1 MTFRDFPSF
10 DETNAP
16 EAARDALAQNK
27 RLFGAL
33 PAPLSRYANSTLF
46 LEAAL
51 SGLRAFEQTSLT
63 PLEREVVAMTMG
75 RLNGCKLC
83 LGLHRKLLHAQRA
96 PSELID
102 ALEQGRPLGE
112 PRLEALRGYLLAVV
126 DARGDVSKEAWT
138 RFREAGFSH
147 AQALEVVL
155 GVGVYTLTTL
165 ANRLTETSE

>member
-1 MTFRDFPSF
+1 MTFRDFPRF

-16 EAARDALAQNK
+16 EPVRDALVQNK
-27 RLFGAL
+27 RLFGAV
-33 PAPLSRYANSTLF
+33 PAPLACYANSPLF

-51 SGLRAFEQTSLT
+51 SGLRAFEQASLS

-83 LGLHRKLLHAQRA
+83 LGLHRRLLNAQRA
-96 PSELID
+96 PVELID
-102 ALEQGRPLGE
+102 ALEQGRALGE
-112 PRLEALRGYLLAVV
+112 PRLEALRGFLLAVV

-138 RFREAGFSH
+138 QFREAGFSH

-155 GVGVYTLTTL
+155 GVGAYTLTTL